1 MSLKDKFGKFCEE
14 KKITTGDLRNFV
26 INHKDKIDLGFNI
39 AHTLRNFYVDKTPY
53 ALVEGVFD
61 AARELIIDKA
71 FFATDYFTEEHGW
84 YPLMHDDFDL
94 DGFFTSVLTR
104 FPHKPFKFEND
115 NAVVRFIELP
125 FCSLGYIQSGG
136 SEAFFY
142 KESETNAEKVFD
154 FLVAEKLK
162 DLNTNFISIGY
173 SGHGEGQY
181 AKRSNS
187 LVAETL
193 VPINSPKA
201 DEYCAYI
208 KKCWDQNLHRSF
220 LFFGPPGTGKT
231 TLSQTIVSKLNLRTL
246 KFRFNGNYNYN
257 FFQFIIKNFNI
268 EAVILDDFDQIDSS
282 HQLLELMEMLHRETK
297 LVIALVNSLYDFH
310 PALLRPGRID
320 EIRKIDSLEDNVI
333 QDILG
338 TLFVKYGER
347 VKQWPVAYINEL
359 VARSKILNEEELD
372 ASLGELSERVAAQLV
387 SVGGR
392 EFDDE
397 DDDDDDD

>member
-1 MSLKDKFGKFCEE
+1 M
-14 KKITTGDLRNFV
+14 
-26 INHKDKIDLGFNI
+26 
-39 AHTLRNFYVDKTPY
+39 
-53 ALVEGVFD
+53 
-61 AARELIIDKA
+61 
-71 FFATDYFTEEHGW
+71 
-84 YPLMHDDFDL
+84 
-94 DGFFTSVLTR
+94 TR

-136 SEAFFY
+136 SEAFFF
-142 KESETNAEKVFD
+142 KETETTAEKVFD

-173 SGHGEGQY
+173 SGSQEPGGIHR
-181 AKRSNS
+181 KNNS

-193 VPINSPKA
+193 TPINSPKA

-208 KKCWDQNLHRSF
+208 QKCWDKNLHRSF

-268 EAVILDDFDQIDSS
+268 DAVILDDFDQIDNS

-320 EIRKIDSLEDNVI
+320 EIRKIDSLEECVVKEL
-333 QDILG
+333 LG
-338 TLFVKYGER
+338 DLFDKYNEKVR
-347 VKQWPVAYINEL
+347 QWPVAYINEL
-359 VARSKILNEEELD
+359 VARSKILTEEELD
-372 ASLGELSERVAAQLV
+372 ASLEELTERVAAQLI
-387 SVGGR
+387 SLGGDG
-392 EFDDE
+392 EFDE
-397 DDDDDDD
+397 DDDED